1 MRSITQRDC
10 VPQSTYM
17 RGRRTELTEIKV
29 IRHIVFFTAKD
40 KADLARIAE
49 GLELL
54 GQIPHS
60 EHFEV
65 VRNSKV
71 DLYGNDVDVVVYAE
85 FADEAALAA
94 YKAHPIYAEAT
105 RRVRPLREL
114 RFAADFK
121 ARETAQLR
129 RSA

>member
-1 MRSITQRDC
+1 M
-10 VPQSTYM
+10 
-17 RGRRTELTEIKV
+17 
-29 IRHIVFFTAKD
+29 IRHVVFFTAKD
-40 KADLARIAE
+40 RADLGRIVE

-71 DLYGNDVDVVVYAE
+71 DQIGNDVDVIVYAE

-105 RRVRPLREL
+105 RRVRPLREV
-114 RFAADFK
+114 RYAADFK
-121 ARETAQLR
+121 ALEKGSLR
-129 RSA
+129 QSA